1 MLKTLIEKNPSLK
14 FYSVKDPAFKKYGRV
29 IDMDASEIVAACKK
43 MTYPESGSQYIA
55 SVKELENLNCSQRIM
70 DETFGSLDA
79 QIGIC
84 HGYNTTMNALEYHKS
99 SEINVAVTPLVLIL
113 GLEQDMDGF
122 EYDSSKAEAFYLEEG
137 DVVEVYATSL
147 HYCPCQVSDSGFSSV
162 VGLPKNT
169 NTPLERKIETDRLLF
184 SRNKWLICHDTN
196 ENLLARGIHGGLHG
210 ENYTVK
216 Y

>member
-1 MLKTLIEKNPSLK
+1 MLNNLKAKNPTLR
-14 FYSVKDPAFKKYGRV
+14 FYSVKDEAFKKYGKV

-43 MTYPESGSQYIA
+43 LEYPTEGSQYIA
-55 SVKELENLNCSQRIM
+55 SVDALENLSCSQKIK
-70 DETFGSLDA
+70 DLTFGGLDA

-84 HGYNTTMNALEYHKS
+84 HGYNDTMNALEYHKS

-122 EYDSSKAEAFYLEEG
+122 EYDSSKVEAFYLEEG

-147 HYCPCQVSDSGFSSV
+147 HFCPCQVSDSGFSSV
-162 VGLPKNT
+162 VGLPRDT
-169 NTPLERKIETDRLLF
+169 NTKPVEIKDDRLIWAK
-184 SRNKWLICHDTN
+184 NKWLICHDANTSLT
-196 ENLLARGIHGGLHG
+196 EKGVYGGIHG
-210 ENYTVK
+210 ENYKVN